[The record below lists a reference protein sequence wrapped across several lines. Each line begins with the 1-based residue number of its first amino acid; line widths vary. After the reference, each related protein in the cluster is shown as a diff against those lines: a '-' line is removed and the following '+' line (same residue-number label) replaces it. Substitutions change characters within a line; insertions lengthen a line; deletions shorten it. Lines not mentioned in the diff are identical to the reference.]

1 VAKVSSYHTTS
12 PEYPPSHR
20 EVYHDHDNCPTGKQI
35 KPQHKVQGTNGK
47 PQCKDCI
54 KLG

>member
-1 VAKVSSYHTTS
+1 MAKVSPYHTNS

-20 EVYHDHDNCPTGKQI
+20 EVYHDHDNCQTGKQI
-35 KPQHKVQGTNGK
+35 KPQHKEQGTGGK
-47 PQCKDCI
+47 LRCKDCI